1 MAPPMGVRNGP
12 VFDVLEDGVLQQ
24 RNAVG
29 SGSEAALAPASGAA
43 QASAGSNAVYVG
55 VGVGIGVL
63 IFLLVGVLGGLTWR
77 KRARHRRQV
86 AEIDP
91 NSTPVRMR
99 HSEEISEAPRPVI
112 TARRSTM
119 VPRYARA
126 GWGALSSNE
135 TVHQSGPMSRRD
147 RKKRDSVALPKKF
160 KQRSIPLRR
169 LKHLS
174 AIIESPR
181 SRSAKSP
188 SPARRNTVGTL
199 VRPPSAGK
207 SMFRK
212 TITMVHP
219 AERNEDVFTA
229 SGSPRPDVLP
239 SFAIRSPGMYGAAI
253 ANDDRAKVL
262 RSLSVGAM
270 PNAQGS
276 APARPSTK
284 ERPQMHFRSLS
295 LGAPPSQPP
304 SGPVP
309 PLPERSMLRDVL
321 NAANVNRRPVLIPRM
336 SSSSGQSADSSVLVT
351 SPILT
356 LRDDCQKQLGLPS
369 PSPTVEQVVAEDE
382 GAQLKSVPVMNRQ
395 WQNPRIIGP
404 RPTDEPRLDESKSAP
419 ALVRPRLERNPAS
432 VRSNMATYSTTSD
445 LLEQRLSATSMDS
458 EDSLR
463 RMNRL
468 SVPQFGTAARL
479 SVSRVASS
487 NSIPGVSN
495 AGVQKVKVTTPR
507 NSPRHSVSADGS
519 PAEREKPTR
528 TPLGT
533 SPTTSVLQSI
543 SYNAVSMGVSPTRQ
557 TSYSTQSSGQSSNG
571 NPFQWDHS
579 MPLLKPSAL
588 KGSPNA
594 KGTKGHRRQ
603 NCVRISTL
611 TPQIL
616 GPPQSRPSSAAFMD
630 GIEEEDAED
639 FKSDAEAGLRF
650 ISSQQ
655 NRLSLQRAPSPSSLV
670 PVDPRVQT
678 LRASPTPSSPIL
690 SAWTAWQ
697 HLHGENKHAI
707 GLPSQRSDSQ
717 LSHLSVSDITNR
729 TVSRQSSVSALS
741 IPSFPSPSHSSAV
754 LPSLS
759 RSVVA
764 VPEFSLQRPSTD
776 SAMPQSSSPFA
787 LRMSSDDDEGAEDEP
802 TDLLSSP
809 PLPIS
814 KTQEYDPAWPMLHIP
829 KRGAREYDPNSPGW
843 PDSAIE
849 NQNADQAGRR
859 SPSYFPFTAPGGFD
873 HRPGSVIVD
882 TEDECLSPRSRPS
895 NYFGEDLPDTP
906 PCSPKTIPG
915 GFRVLFGGTAH
926 TCSIPIPVEQ
936 RGEALREPRPR
947 GSLEKLTSANASAIM
962 ATIPEVPP
970 RVGFPTAVPILCP
983 PPTVIIPHTT
993 PTRPSG
999 RSRTFSS
1006 ASHLQFMQPA
1016 PAPPVPGQAPTAIM
1030 IAPCSSAAAVDSSPI
1045 PPPLQIHTR
1054 ADSNGSVRS
1063 SITPRGPRSEPGKSV
1078 LKNALALRRMNSDL
1092 DITTRS
1098 DRRYTHLNREP
1109 SPLLPW
1115 IGTPD
1120 VESSES
1126 FNDLFDFE
1134 LADRNFDQ
1142 QQQTFAGAAADNSSD
1157 TLYAHNEFTR
1167 GTLDELDFQSLDRT
1181 IDGALAG
1188 LQHGPPSTAS
1198 LWSRATIGVWEEGE
1212 KFWSSP
1218 GGVDD
1223 KENRRPGGAAG
1234 GDFKL
1239 EPSSPIDILKKPMS
1253 VKPGNGSELVA
1264 LSNKRG
1270 GAGGGYDFGPH
1281 EEESRPSS
1289 ICKTPRSLYDA
1300 YGFLKAE
1307 G

>member
-1 MAPPMGVRNGP
+1 MAPSMGLRDGP
-12 VFDVLEDGVLQQ
+12 VFDVLGNGVLQR

-29 SGSEAALAPASGAA
+29 SGSEASLSPVSEAA
-43 QASAGSNAVYVG
+43 QASAGSSALYVG

-63 IFLLVGVLGGLTWR
+63 IFLLVGVLGGLIWR
-77 KRARHRRQV
+77 KRARHKRQV

-91 NSTPVRMR
+91 NGTPVRMR
-99 HSEEISEAPRPVI
+99 RSEEVSEVPRPPS
-112 TARRSTM
+112 TARRARRSTL

-135 TVHQSGPMSRRD
+135 TVHQSQPVSRD
-147 RKKRDSVALPKKF
+147 RKNRDSVALPKKL
-160 KQRSIPLRR
+160 KQRTIPLRR

-174 AIIESPR
+174 AIMESPR
-181 SRSAKSP
+181 SRSGKSP
-188 SPARRNTVGTL
+188 SPARRNTVGTP

-207 SMFRK
+207 SMLRK

-219 AERNEDVFTA
+219 AERDEDVFTA
-229 SGSPRPDVLP
+229 PGSPRLDVLP

-262 RSLSVGAM
+262 RSVSVGAM
-270 PNAQGS
+270 PHARGS
-276 APARPSTK
+276 TRQRPSNR
-284 ERPQMHFRSLS
+284 ERPHMHVRSLS

-304 SGPVP
+304 PGPVP
-309 PLPERSMLRDVL
+309 PLPERSMLRDIL
-321 NAANVNRRPVLIPRM
+321 NAANVNRRPVLIPRL
-336 SSSSGQSADSSVLVT
+336 SSSSGQSADSSVLIT

-356 LRDDCQKQLGLPS
+356 LRDDCHKQLGLPL

-382 GAQLKSVPVMNRQ
+382 GAQLKSVTVMNRQ

-404 RPTDEPRLDESKSAP
+404 RPTDEPRLDESKSAL

-432 VRSNMATYSTTSD
+432 VRSDMATYSTTSD
-445 LLEQRLSATSMDS
+445 LLEQRLSAASVDS
-458 EDSLR
+458 EDSQR

-468 SVPQFGTAARL
+468 SVPQIGTAARL

-519 PAEREKPTR
+519 PAERDKKLTR
-528 TPLGT
+528 SSLGT
-533 SPTTSVLQSI
+533 SATTSVLQSI
-543 SYNAVSMGVSPTRQ
+543 SHNAVSRDVSPTRQ
-557 TSYSTQSSGQSSNG
+557 TSYSTQSSGESSNG
-571 NPFQWDHS
+571 NPFQWDQS
-579 MPLLKPSAL
+579 MPPLKPSAL

-616 GPPQSRPSSAAFMD
+616 GPPPSRPSSAAFMD
-630 GIEEEDAED
+630 GIEEEHVED

-655 NRLSLQRAPSPSSLV
+655 NRLSLQRAPSTSSLA
-670 PVDPRVQT
+670 PVNPRVET
-678 LRASPTPSSPIL
+678 LRASSTPSSPTL

-697 HLHGENKHAI
+697 HLHGENKRLS
-707 GLPSQRSDSQ
+707 GLPSQLSDSQ
-717 LSHLSVSDITNR
+717 LSRLSVSDTTTR

-741 IPSFPSPSHSSAV
+741 IPSFPLPSHSAVV

-759 RSVVA
+759 RDVVV

-787 LRMSSDDDEGAEDEP
+787 LHMSSDDVEGDEDEP
-802 TDLLSSP
+802 TDLPSSP

-814 KTQEYDPAWPMLHIP
+814 KTQEYNPAWPMLHIP

-849 NQNADQAGRR
+849 SQNADQADQAGRR
-859 SPSYFPFTAPGGFD
+859 SPSYFPPTAPGG
-873 HRPGSVIVD
+873 VD
-882 TEDECLSPRSRPS
+882 QDECLSPRGRPS
-895 NYFGEDLPDTP
+895 NYFGESLPDTP
-906 PCSPKTIPG
+906 PCSPKTIPE
-915 GFRVLFGGTAH
+915 GFRDLFGGIAH

-970 RVGFPTAVPILCP
+970 RMGFPTAVPILAP
-983 PPTVIIPHTT
+983 PPSDINLHAT
-993 PTRPSG
+993 PMRPSG
-999 RSRTFSS
+999 RNRLVTSTSR
-1006 ASHLQFMQPA
+1006 LQSMHPSQAA
-1016 PAPPVPGQAPTAIM
+1016 PLPGQAPTAIM
-1030 IAPCSSAAAVDSSPI
+1030 VAPSSSAAAIDSSPL

-1063 SITPRGPRSEPGKSV
+1063 SVALRGPRSEPGKSV
-1078 LKNALALRRMNSDL
+1078 LKNALALRRMNSEL
-1092 DITTRS
+1092 DVTTRS

-1142 QQQTFAGAAADNSSD
+1142 QQQTSAGAAADNSSD
-1157 TLYAHNEFTR
+1157 TLYAHNDYTR
-1167 GTLDELDFQSLDRT
+1167 GALDEIDFQSLDRT

-1198 LWSRATIGVWEEGE
+1198 LRSRASIGVWEEGD
-1212 KFWSSP
+1212 KFWSTP

-1223 KENRRPGGAAG
+1223 KENRHPNGASG

-1239 EPSSPIDILKKPMS
+1239 EPRSPIDISTTSMN
-1253 VKPGNGSELVA
+1253 VKTGSGSESVVA
-1264 LSNKRG
+1264 STKRG
-1270 GAGGGYDFGPH
+1270 GAGGGYDFGLYG
-1281 EEESRPSS
+1281 EESRPNS
-1289 ICKTPRSLYDA
+1289 ISKTPRSLYDSD
-1300 YGFLKAE
+1300 GFLRA
-1307 G
+1307 GV